1 MQQLVNLVSQRTG
14 LSEDKARTAVD
25 TVVNFMK
32 ERLPGGLGSQLD
44 SVVAGGGQGEGQGS
58 LDDLAGGLGGMLG
71 RERK

>member
-1 MQQLVNLVSQRTG
+1 MQQLVDLVSQRTG

-44 SVVAGGGQGEGQGS
+44 SVVAAGGQGEGQGS